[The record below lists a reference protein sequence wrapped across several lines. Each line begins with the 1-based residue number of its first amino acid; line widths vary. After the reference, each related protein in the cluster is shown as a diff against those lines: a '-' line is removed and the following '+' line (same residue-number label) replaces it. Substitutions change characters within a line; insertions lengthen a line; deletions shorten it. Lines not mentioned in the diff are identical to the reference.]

1 MRTFTTTL
9 FIALLAA
16 VTLAACDTFVSEVDE
31 PTDVVTNDALNTPEQ
46 VPFLISGVEGEF
58 ASVLED
64 AAVQGGGLS
73 DALFFDRQ
81 MDGATFDTFEQIDDA
96 DIQFANN
103 SVDGFFN
110 NVGQLRLYAD
120 TLVTRVE
127 NQIEFGDDQ
136 QGLRSDALFTGHFYG
151 AVARYFYAAYFGLE
165 AGGGGGGVINASPFI
180 PSSDMYDQALDK
192 LDQAA
197 STATGQEALN
207 AKYISTLRARI
218 HLLSGE
224 YGAAASA
231 AANGL
236 AQGDATLQALY
247 DVQAAN
253 DFYFASGPGRTQFA
267 AAPRLADYDGAVV
280 YSSVAEAADADRS
293 VVRIPLYRSA
303 DTNGDPTF
311 LVQAKYLTRES
322 PIDFLTWEENALML
336 AELAAL
342 HGQDISG
349 NPFGTTDPLAL
360 INTVRTQY
368 DGVDALPGGTT
379 VDQALIASERDKEF
393 FVTGLRLPDQR
404 RFDISFVRQDLDI
417 ETGAVT
423 VNPVAGGWR
432 HLPITQSERN
442 QNPNL

>member
-1 MRTFTTTL
+1 MKLSTINL

-16 VTLAACDTFVSEVDE
+16 VTLAACDSFVSEVED
-31 PTDVVTNDALNTPEQ
+31 PIDVVNNDALNTPEQ

-64 AAVQGGGLS
+64 AAVQGGGLA
-73 DALFFDRQ
+73 DEMFFDRQ
-81 MDGATFDTFEQIDDA
+81 LDGATFDTFEQIDDA

-103 SVDGFFN
+103 SVDAFFN

-127 NQIEFGDDQ
+127 NQIEFGEDQ

-151 AVARYFYAAYFGLE
+151 AAARYFYAAYFALE
-165 AGGGGGGVINASPFI
+165 AGGGGGGVINNGPFI
-180 PSSDMYDQALDK
+180 PSSDMYDRALDK

-207 AKYISTLRARI
+207 AKYINTLRARI

-231 AANGL
+231 ALNGL
-236 AQGDATLQALY
+236 AEGDASLQGLY
-247 DVQAAN
+247 DVQAPN
-253 DFYFASGPGRTQFA
+253 DFYNASGPGRTQFA
-267 AAPRLADYDGAVV
+267 AAPQLADYDGAVV
-280 YSSVAEAADADRS
+280 YSSVTEAADADRS
-293 VVRIPLYRSA
+293 VVRIPLYQSA
-303 DTNGDPTF
+303 DINGDPSF
-311 LVQAKYLTRES
+311 LVQAKYITREA

-360 INTVRTQY
+360 INLVRTQY
-368 DGVDALPGGTT
+368 EGVNALPAGTT
-379 VDQALIASERDKEF
+379 VDQALIAAEREKEF
-393 FVTGLRLPDQR
+393 FVTGLRLLDQR
-404 RFDISFVRQDLDI
+404 RFDIPFVRQDLNI

-423 VNPVAGGWR
+423 VDPVAGNWR

-442 QNPNL
+442 QNPNF